1 MPVHHHVAAGGEL
14 TGDNTSQVFKTCEVY
29 LDCMTF
35 ISHWLGQV
43 EYQAAL
49 TRQREM
55 VEAHLKDAET
65 LDSLLLLEHPPTLT
79 LGRRAKREHLLVDE
93 TTLQQR
99 GFALFE
105 VERGGDITYHGPGQ
119 LVGYPILNLKRLYGS
134 NELDLHRYI
143 SDIEEVL
150 ISALAEFG
158 VKGWRYAGY
167 TGVWVNFEGAPAKI
181 AAIGIKVNSK
191 GITSHGF
198 ALNITTDL
206 SHFDLIVPCGIRE
219 HGVTSLS
226 RLLRQPVA
234 IPDVLPHVLS
244 AFRRVF
250 GYENNSE

>member
-1 MPVHHHVAAGGEL
+1 M
-14 TGDNTSQVFKTCEVY
+14 
-29 LDCMTF
+29 MTF

-49 TRQREM
+49 AQQREL

-79 LGRRAKREHLLVDE
+79 LGRRAKHEHLLVDE
-93 TTLQQR
+93 ASLRQR

-105 VERGGDITYHGPGQ
+105 AERGGDITYHGPGQ
-119 LVGYPILNLKRLYGS
+119 LVGYPILSLKRLYRS
-134 NELDLHRYI
+134 NELDLHRYV

-150 ISALAEFG
+150 IVALAEFG
-158 VKGWRYAGY
+158 VAGWRYAGY
-167 TGVWVNFEGAPAKI
+167 PGVWVDFEGAPAKI

-198 ALNITTDL
+198 ALNINTEL

-219 HGVTSLS
+219 HGVASLS
-226 RLLRQPVA
+226 RQLQRSIMVS
-234 IPDVLPHVLS
+234 DVLPYVLS

-250 GYENNSE
+250 GYENNNE

>member
-1 MPVHHHVAAGGEL
+1 
-14 TGDNTSQVFKTCEVY
+14 
-29 LDCMTF
+29 MTF
-35 ISHWLGQV
+35 IFSWLGQV

-49 TRQREM
+49 AQQHEM
-55 VEAHLKDAET
+55 LEAHLNDAET

-93 TTLQQR
+93 ATLQQR

-105 VERGGDITYHGPGQ
+105 AERGGDITYHGPGQ

-134 NELDLHRYI
+134 NELDLHRYVR
-143 SDIEEVL
+143 DIEEVL
-150 ISALAEFG
+150 ISALAEFS

-167 TGVWVNFEGAPAKI
+167 TGVWVTQDDRPAKI

-191 GITSHGF
+191 GIASHGF
-198 ALNITTDL
+198 ALNVATDL

-226 RLLRQPVA
+226 HLLQRT
-234 IPDVLPHVLS
+234 ITINDMLPYVVG

-250 GYENNSE
+250 GYENYRDACKKG

>member
-1 MPVHHHVAAGGEL
+1 
-14 TGDNTSQVFKTCEVY
+14 
-29 LDCMTF
+29 MTF

-49 TRQREM
+49 AQQREM
-55 VEAHLKDAET
+55 VEAHLKDADT
-65 LDSLLLLEHPPTLT
+65 PDSLLLLEHPPTLT
-79 LGRRAKREHLLVDE
+79 LGRCAKREHLLVNE
-93 TTLQQR
+93 ATLQQR

-119 LVGYPILNLKRLYGS
+119 LVGYPILNLKRLYRS

-150 ISALAEFG
+150 IVALAEFG
-158 VKGWRYAGY
+158 VKGWRYPGY
-167 TGVWVNFEGAPAKI
+167 TGVWVDFEGDPAKI

-198 ALNITTDL
+198 ALNISTDL
-206 SHFDLIVPCGIRE
+206 SHFDLIVPCGICE
-219 HGVTSLS
+219 HGVISLS
-226 RLLRQPVA
+226 RLLRRTVA
-234 IPDVLPHVLS
+234 IDDARPCVIE

-250 GYENNSE
+250 GYENNNE